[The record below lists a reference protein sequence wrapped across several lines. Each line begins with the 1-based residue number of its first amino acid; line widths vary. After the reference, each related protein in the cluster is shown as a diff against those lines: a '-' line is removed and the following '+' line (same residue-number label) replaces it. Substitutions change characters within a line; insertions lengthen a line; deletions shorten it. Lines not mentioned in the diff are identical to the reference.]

1 MRLKE
6 KLNCVKEISIKII
19 DFCLKYR
26 YLIALIVF
34 ITLVACKINFSSV
47 DSWQTYIFGGD
58 KVDGVI
64 LGQYRTIRSDEW
76 VVQTPYAISQANAD
90 GYFELYN
97 NNIGEG
103 ANMIL
108 GEAPVFDITILA
120 RPLLWGYLLFG
131 EEYGF
136 SWYWSLKMVML
147 FMVSFELALMLSKK
161 DRILSI
167 AGAIWLALTPGLM
180 WWLSTAIVDSYIFGF
195 TIVILF
201 NYYMNNLDWKLR
213 KKVLIAIAMAL
224 AIPAFAFA
232 LYPAIQVPFA
242 LIMAVF
248 IIGGFV
254 KHWQNLKKQDFIIMG
269 LTIFATL
276 LLIARFIAISWNDIK
291 LMTSTVYPG
300 ARFETGGDVGII
312 DTLAKGLLNIFTPY
326 VDLLKNPC
334 EAAFAYF
341 PIIGLA
347 IVAIYNLKGIK
358 QKIKQVDTWIIIALV
373 LVFIL
378 LAAFVFIGL
387 PKILAGVTLLYLSPA
402 KRAKVVLGILGI
414 MLSIIFMK
422 KMSDKK
428 IQIFKWWQAG
438 IISLIVVGI
447 VYIIF
452 RLSEYYHTET
462 LTYARYLI
470 VFAIAFFMTY
480 FFIRFN
486 KKVFCVIMIAVA
498 ILAGGTVNP
507 IVRGMDVLHKTELAT
522 EIQKVVEQDKE
533 AKWIALNNVYAQYL
547 IANGAKTLNG
557 VNRYPNHKM
566 IDILDPN
573 KEYEEVWN
581 RYAHIIINLGYE
593 TKFNLDAKDVYDVT
607 LTYEDL
613 KKLEVKY
620 CYVHIKLDDQ
630 IIKDFN
636 LEEVFA
642 REDVNQYIYLIN

>member
-64 LGQYRTIRSDEW
+64 FGQYRTIRSDEW
-76 VVQTPYAISQANAD
+76 AIQTPYAISQAQAD
-90 GYFELYN
+90 GYYN
-97 NNIGEG
+97 LHNENIGEG

-120 RPLLWGYLLFG
+120 RPLLWGYMLFG
-131 EEYGF
+131 AEYGF
-136 SWYWSLKMVML
+136 SWYWSLKVIMI
-147 FMVSFELALMLSKK
+147 FMVSLELAIMLSKK
-161 DRILSI
+161 DRALSI

-180 WWLSTAIVDSYIFGF
+180 WWLSTAIADSYIFGF

-201 NYYMNNLDWKLR
+201 NYYINNLDWKLR
-213 KKVLIAIAMAL
+213 KKILIAIAMAL

-232 LYPAIQVPFA
+232 LYPAIQIPFA

-254 KHWQNLKKQDFIIMG
+254 KHWKELKKQDFIIMG
-269 LTIFATL
+269 TTILVAL
-276 LLIARFIAISWNDIK
+276 LLIARFIIISWNDIM

-312 DTLAKGLLNIFTPY
+312 TTFAQAFLSIFTPY

-334 EAAFAYF
+334 ESAFAIF
-341 PIIGLA
+341 PLIGLA
-347 IVAIYNLKGIK
+347 IIIIYNIKNIK
-358 QKIKQVDTWIIIALV
+358 QNIKKVDTWILIALV
-373 LVFIL
+373 LLFAIF
-378 LAAFVFIGL
+378 AIYVFIGL
-387 PKILAGVTLLYLSPA
+387 PKILSGATLLYLSPA
-402 KRAKVVLGILGI
+402 KRTKVVLGILGI
-414 MLSIIFMK
+414 MLCIIFLK

-428 IQIFKWWQAG
+428 AQIFKWWQAG
-438 IISLIVVGI
+438 IISAIVVA
-447 VYIIF
+447 IIYLIL
-452 RLSEYYHTET
+452 RASEYYHTET

-470 VFAIAFFMTY
+470 IFAIAFFMTY
-480 FFIRFN
+480 SFIRVH
-486 KKVFCVIMIAVA
+486 KKTFCVIIIAVS
-498 ILAGGTVNP
+498 IMAGATINP
-507 IVRGMDVLHKTELAT
+507 IVRGIDVLNKTELAT
-522 EIQKVVEQDKE
+522 QIQKVVEQDKG

-547 IANGAKTLNG
+547 MANGAKTLNG
-557 VNRYPNHKM
+557 VNRYPNYKM
-566 IDILDPN
+566 IDVLDPN
-573 KEYEEVWN
+573 KEYEEIWN
-581 RYAHIIINLGYE
+581 RYAHIIIDLGYE
-593 TKFNLDAKDVYDVT
+593 TKFELAAKEVYILT
-607 LTYEDL
+607 LTYEDI
-613 KKLEVKY
+613 KKLDIKY
-620 CYVHIKLDDQ
+620 LYVHIKLEEK
-630 IIKDFN
+630 IIKDFK

-642 REDVNQYIYLIN
+642 RTDVNQYIYKIN

>member
-64 LGQYRTIRSDEW
+64 FGQYRTIRSDEW
-76 VVQTPYAISQANAD
+76 AIQTPYAISQAQAD
-90 GYFELYN
+90 GYYN
-97 NNIGEG
+97 LHNENIGEG

-120 RPLLWGYLLFG
+120 RPLLWGYMLFG
-131 EEYGF
+131 AEYGF
-136 SWYWSLKMVML
+136 SWYWSLKVIMI
-147 FMVSFELALMLSKK
+147 FMVSLELAIMLSKK
-161 DRILSI
+161 DRALSI

-180 WWLSTAIVDSYIFGF
+180 WWLSTAIADSYIFGF

-201 NYYMNNLDWKLR
+201 NYYINNLDWKLR
-213 KKVLIAIAMAL
+213 KKILIAIAMAL

-232 LYPAIQVPFA
+232 LYPAIQIPFA

-254 KHWQNLKKQDFIIMG
+254 KHWKELKKQDFIIMG
-269 LTIFATL
+269 TTILVAL
-276 LLIARFIAISWNDIK
+276 LLIARFIIISWNDIM

-312 DTLAKGLLNIFTPY
+312 TTFAQAFLSIFTPY

-334 EAAFAYF
+334 ESAFAIF
-341 PIIGLA
+341 PLIGLA
-347 IVAIYNLKGIK
+347 IIIIYNIKNIK
-358 QKIKQVDTWIIIALV
+358 QNIKKVDTWILIALV
-373 LVFIL
+373 LLFAIF
-378 LAAFVFIGL
+378 AIYIFIGL
-387 PKILAGVTLLYLSPA
+387 PKILSGATLLYLSPA
-402 KRAKVVLGILGI
+402 KRTKVVLGILGI
-414 MLSIIFMK
+414 MLCIIFLK

-428 IQIFKWWQAG
+428 AQIFKWWQAG
-438 IISLIVVGI
+438 IISAIVVA
-447 VYIIF
+447 IIYLIL
-452 RLSEYYHTET
+452 RASEYYHTQT

-470 VFAIAFFMTY
+470 IFAIAFFMTY
-480 FFIRFN
+480 SFIRVH
-486 KKVFCVIMIAVA
+486 KKTFCVIIIAVS
-498 ILAGGTVNP
+498 IMAGATINP
-507 IVRGMDVLHKTELAT
+507 VVRGIDVLNKTELAAQ
-522 EIQKVVEQDKE
+522 IQKVVEQDKG

-547 IANGAKTLNG
+547 MANGAKTLNG
-557 VNRYPNHKM
+557 VNRYPNYKM
-566 IDILDPN
+566 IDVLDPN
-573 KEYEEVWN
+573 KKYEEIWN
-581 RYAHIIINLGYE
+581 RYAHIIIDLGYE
-593 TKFNLDAKDVYDVT
+593 TKFELAAKEVYILT
-607 LTYEDL
+607 LTYEDI
-613 KKLEVKY
+613 KKLDIKY
-620 CYVHIKLDDQ
+620 LYVHIKLEEK
-630 IIKDFN
+630 IIKDFK

-642 REDVNQYIYLIN
+642 RTDVNQYIYKIN

>member
-64 LGQYRTIRSDEW
+64 FGQYRTIRSDEW
-76 VVQTPYAISQANAD
+76 AIQTPYAISQAQAD
-90 GYFELYN
+90 GYYN
-97 NNIGEG
+97 LHNENIGEG

-120 RPLLWGYLLFG
+120 RPLLWGYMLFG
-131 EEYGF
+131 AEYGF
-136 SWYWSLKMVML
+136 SWYWSLKVIMI
-147 FMVSFELALMLSKK
+147 FMVSLELAIMLSKK
-161 DRILSI
+161 DRALSI

-180 WWLSTAIVDSYIFGF
+180 WWLSTAIADSYIFGF

-201 NYYMNNLDWKLR
+201 NYYINNLDWKLR
-213 KKVLIAIAMAL
+213 KKILIAIAMAL

-232 LYPAIQVPFA
+232 LYPAIQIPFA

-254 KHWQNLKKQDFIIMG
+254 KHWKELKKQDFIIMG
-269 LTIFATL
+269 TTILVAL
-276 LLIARFIAISWNDIK
+276 LLIARFIIISWNDIM

-312 DTLAKGLLNIFTPY
+312 TTFAQAFLSIFTPY

-334 EAAFAYF
+334 ESAFAIF
-341 PIIGLA
+341 PLIGLA
-347 IVAIYNLKGIK
+347 IIIIYNIKNIK
-358 QKIKQVDTWIIIALV
+358 QNIKKVDTWILIALV
-373 LVFIL
+373 LLFALFAIY
-378 LAAFVFIGL
+378 VFIGL
-387 PKILAGVTLLYLSPA
+387 PKILSGATLLYLSPA
-402 KRAKVVLGILGI
+402 KRTKVVLGILGI
-414 MLSIIFMK
+414 MLCIIFLK

-428 IQIFKWWQAG
+428 AQIFKWWQAG
-438 IISLIVVGI
+438 IISAIVVA
-447 VYIIF
+447 IIYLIL
-452 RLSEYYHTET
+452 RASEYYHTQT

-470 VFAIAFFMTY
+470 IFAIAFFMTY
-480 FFIRFN
+480 SFIRVH
-486 KKVFCVIMIAVA
+486 KKTFCVIIIAVS
-498 ILAGGTVNP
+498 IMAGATINP
-507 IVRGMDVLHKTELAT
+507 IVRGIDVLNKTELAT
-522 EIQKVVEQDKE
+522 QIQKVVEQDKG

-547 IANGAKTLNG
+547 MANGAKTLNG
-557 VNRYPNHKM
+557 VNRYPNYKM
-566 IDILDPN
+566 IDVLDPN
-573 KEYEEVWN
+573 KEYEEIWN
-581 RYAHIIINLGYE
+581 RYAHIIIDLGYE
-593 TKFNLDAKDVYDVT
+593 TKFELAAKEVYILT
-607 LTYEDL
+607 LTYEDI
-613 KKLEVKY
+613 KKLDIKY
-620 CYVHIKLDDQ
+620 LYVHIKLEEK
-630 IIKDFN
+630 IIKDFK

-642 REDVNQYIYLIN
+642 RTDVNQYIYKIN